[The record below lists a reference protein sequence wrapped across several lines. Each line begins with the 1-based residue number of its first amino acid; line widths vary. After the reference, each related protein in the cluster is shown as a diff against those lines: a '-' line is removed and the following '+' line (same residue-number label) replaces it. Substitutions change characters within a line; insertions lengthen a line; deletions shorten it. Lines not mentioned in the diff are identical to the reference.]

1 MARRF
6 QKLSFPPPKKIGTN
20 ETRWDRCVLDGI
32 EQGRCLSWKRSD
44 MLANTRNPV
53 YRVGACAL
61 GWSMILDVERLA
73 RWSSRCISCNCARDF
88 NERSTR
94 KSRIYIYI
102 YIYIDIDMKLDRRMV
117 RASLVCVLFLFSILS
132 LFFPPSLFTSRS
144 LWRIKRHEMPLAFS
158 RIGICQILSSEA
170 RVEIYNSRNAIP
182 IELGTS

>member
-1 MARRF
+1 MKRGGIDA
-6 QKLSFPPPKKIGTN
+6 SWV
-20 ETRWDRCVLDGI
+20 ETGI

-102 YIYIDIDMKLDRRMV
+102 DIDIDMKLDRRMV

-144 LWRIKRHEMPLAFS
+144 LWRIKRHEMPPAFS